1 MKKIIA
7 LLLAVFVL
15 AVALAGCGED
25 VSVAPGA
32 TESAAT
38 VAVDVSQLWDRGE
51 IIIFNG
57 ASFIHERNVVDYVE
71 GDPAGLVPKHDDV
84 FGLYSVRHLG
94 SNEVTTYA
102 ILNNGKQERLDKSYA
117 LLPKTEDEFVLGPG
131 GNDRMSASIQDDGT
145 YKITIT
151 RKGKDPIIRDK
162 VVDAWSAWGHSY
174 WLIGDTAYC
183 LDWENPKAQPEMY
196 FEGANGISHCS
207 DEAEGALVPLEK
219 ANYKAYGRDD
229 IYSPYGDRLS
239 K

>member
-7 LLLAVFVL
+7 AVLTITMLMLILVGCGDNASAEPTTEDRRVL
-15 AVALAGCGED
+15 AVSTYDLR
-25 VSVAPGA
+25 SN
-32 TESAAT
+32 
-38 VAVDVSQLWDRGE
+38 GE
-51 IIIFNG
+51 ITIIM
-57 ASFIHERNVVDYVE
+57 SDEYESREHYVVDYTP

-117 LLPKTEDEFVLGPG
+117 LLPKTEDEFGLGPG
-131 GNDRMSASIQDDGT
+131 GNDRMLASIQDDGT

-151 RKGKDPIIRDK
+151 RKGKDPIIRNK
-162 VVDAWSAWGHSY
+162 VVDAWSAWEYAY

-183 LDWENPKAQPEMY
+183 LDWENPKAQPKV
-196 FEGANGISHCS
+196 FFKGANGISHCS

-229 IYSPYGDRLS
+229 IYSPYG
-239 K
+239 KNK